1 VSEELERWQGL
12 AENWRPQ
19 QVLRWAFER
28 FADDVAISSAFGSE
42 GMVLIDMASRVYP
55 GFRLFTLDTEFLFP
69 ETYRLM
75 DQIEDRYGVEI
86 ERVYP
91 LRSPE
96 EQAQVYGPSLWSRQ
110 PDLCCQ
116 LRKVEPLGRK
126 LAELRAWIT
135 SIRRDQTSIRAHA
148 RKVEWDARFGL
159 VKINPIADWTSEQV
173 WNYIHQHQVPYN
185 QLHDRNY
192 PSIGCTH
199 CTRAIR
205 PGEDQRAGRWP
216 GFQKTECG
224 LHTLT
229 PLGAEPA
236 DA

>member
-1 VSEELERWQGL
+1 MTEEMKHWQGL
-12 AENWRPQ
+12 AESWSPQ
-19 QVLRWAFER
+19 HVLRWAFDR

-42 GMVLIDMASRVYP
+42 GMVLIDMASRVHP

-91 LRSPE
+91 LASPE
-96 EQAQVYGPSLWSRQ
+96 EQARVYGPSLWNRN

-116 LRKVEPLGRK
+116 LRKVEPLRRK

-135 SIRRDQTSIRAHA
+135 SIRRDQTAVRAHA
-148 RKVEWDARFGL
+148 QKIEWDAKFAL

-173 WNYIHQHQVPYN
+173 WHYIHQHQVPYN

-199 CTRAIR
+199 CTRATR
-205 PGEDQRAGRWP
+205 PGEDPRAGRWP
-216 GFQKTECG
+216 GFRKTECG
-224 LHTLT
+224 LHTLS
-229 PLGAEPA
+229 PRAAEPA